1 MRIFLFKHTGLS
13 QGREYKFSSVNQA
26 VLWPQEDGIRLGMA
40 GAWNLLFRAGIR
52 PHIVDENNLP
62 MPEIGDVLFASADF
76 KFSSNAERAILEW
89 IAAGGRVT
97 AAGYPEAWRF
107 AFPKDVFLESARLD
121 NPYAALAWLSE
132 EGKPEL
138 IASPSWTY
146 LVVKKN
152 VDDSLGCKG
161 KLAAISGERQTP
173 QRALITPLEDAP
185 AMLYVGNFYYFNGN
199 PFSAFQAW
207 LQGQENIE
215 PWLAWRHRIFWLDEL
230 AAFICKI
237 LRENQL
243 MPAVDSGVRDLAK
256 TTVVFKHDLDHSRD
270 TTYLNMETQAGLPGV
285 HAILRDSNTAFWTD
299 ELKSK
304 PIQES
309 AFHYNTGSYSK
320 LLEAVRNKLL
330 NLPKRPHRQ
339 NKNAIAGRGL
349 LNQVIWAK
357 NNGIGIAT
365 LHRHLPFILY
375 PELVDALDIVYENEA
390 EVLGSNSFFRGQVLR
405 WGVDC
410 VDGMRG
416 ALGDFPDPQFSYWFP
431 FRLAHA
437 GHGGRLLRG
446 WESTSMMEIEP
457 GLVEQMLDYKVP
469 GLSQRVLILNY
480 HPAHAN
486 RSTFAKEG
494 CVNWFREILDL
505 CHSKG
510 VEVRSL
516 SEVYKILNDHL
527 EGKHGK

>member
-76 KFSSNAERAILEW
+76 KFSSNAERVILEW

-121 NPYAALAWLSE
+121 NPYAALAWFSE

-138 IASPSWTY
+138 IAPPSWAY

-152 VDDSLGCKG
+152 VDDSLECKG

-185 AMLYVGNFYYFNGN
+185 AMLYAGKFYYINGN

-207 LQGQENIE
+207 LQGQENLE

-230 AAFICKI
+230 AASICKT
-237 LRENQL
+237 LRYYQL
-243 MPAVDSGVRDLAK
+243 LPESKNGVRGLAK
-256 TTVVFKHDLDHSRD
+256 TTVVFKHDLDFSRD
-270 TTYLNMETQAGLPGV
+270 TTYLDMENKAKVPGV
-285 HAILRDSNTAFWTD
+285 HVILRDRNTSFWVD
-299 ELKSK
+299 KLRSIDGHE
-304 PIQES
+304 P
-309 AFHYNTGSYSK
+309 AFHYNTGSYSRVLEVLRDK
-320 LLEAVRNKLL
+320 LLH
-330 NLPKRPHRQ
+330 LPKRSIRP
-339 NKNAIAGRGL
+339 NKKEIVGRGL
-349 LNQVIWAK
+349 LKQVQWAK
-357 NNGIGIAT
+357 RKGIGIET
-365 LHRHLPFILY
+365 LHRHLCFILY
-375 PELVDALDIVYENEA
+375 PELIDALDIVYRSEKD
-390 EVLGSNSFFRGQVLR
+390 VLGSNSLFRAQVLR
-405 WGVDC
+405 WGTDSA
-410 VDGMRG
+410 DGLCG
-416 ALGDFPDPQFSYWFP
+416 NYGDFPDPQFPYWFP

-437 GHGGRLLRG
+437 GQGGRLLRG

-457 GLVEQMLDYKVP
+457 GLVEQMLDYNIP
-469 GLSQRVLILNY
+469 EFPQRVLIFNY
-480 HPAHAN
+480 HPVHAHLP
-486 RSTFAKEG
+486 TFAKGG
-494 CVNWFREILDL
+494 CVNWFLKILDL
-505 CHSKG
+505 CKSKD
-510 VEVRSL
+510 VEIRSL
-516 SEVYKILNDHL
+516 SEVYKNLNDQL
-527 EGKHGK
+527 EGKYE